1 MVVLIV
7 KPKLAT
13 MKKSIC
19 MIALAAI
26 CFVGSASAYVPVK
39 AVQDTTKAKTKKKG
53 TKTKTKTKTTDSTQ
67 KM

>member
-1 MVVLIV
+1 
-7 KPKLAT
+7 